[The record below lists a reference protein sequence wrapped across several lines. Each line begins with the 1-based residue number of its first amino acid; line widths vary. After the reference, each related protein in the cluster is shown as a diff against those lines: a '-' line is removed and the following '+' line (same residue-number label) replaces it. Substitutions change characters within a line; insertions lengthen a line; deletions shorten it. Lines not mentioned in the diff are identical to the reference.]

1 MAEKTIETREDY
13 RWFLEIP
20 TRWADND
27 AYGHVNN
34 VVYYS
39 YFDTVVAR
47 FLLQTG
53 EIDLGDSPLIGVV
66 VETLCR
72 YGAPIHFP
80 DLVTAGLR
88 VARIGTSSVRFE
100 IGIFRNDEAQASA
113 AGHFIHV
120 YVDRATQK
128 KPQPIPE
135 SFRKALAPLLVD
147 TAAAPRA

>member
-1 MAEKTIETREDY
+1 MSQSPAETRAHY

-34 VVYYS
+34 TVYYG

-47 FLLQTG
+47 FLLENT
-53 EIDLGDSPLIGVV
+53 ELDLHSSPFIGVV
-66 VETLCR
+66 VETMCR
-72 YGAPIHFP
+72 FRAPVHFP

-88 VARIGTSSVRFE
+88 VARIGNSSVRYE
-100 IGIFRNDEAQASA
+100 IGIFRNGAQEAA
-113 AGHFIHV
+113 AHGHFIHV

-128 KPQPIPE
+128 QPQALPA
-135 SFRKALAPLLVD
+135 SFRAALAPLLV
-147 TAAAPRA
+147 

>member
-1 MAEKTIETREDY
+1 MADRVIETRADY

-34 VVYYS
+34 VVYYN

-53 EIDLGDSPLIGVV
+53 ELDLNTSPLIGVV

-72 YGAPIHFP
+72 FRAPIRFP

-88 VARIGTSSVRFE
+88 VGRVGTSSVRYE
-100 IGIFRNDEAQASA
+100 IGIFREDEAEASA
-113 AGHFIHV
+113 VGHFIHV

-128 KPQPIPE
+128 QPQPIPD
-135 SFRKALAPLLVD
+135 SFRLKLAPLLV
-147 TAAAPRA
+147 TA